1 MPAYTVT
8 VLTFVAKYQGV
19 VMKIFSSQWLL
30 VPLQIAL
37 LSAIWLLSDI
47 VVHWLHLPLPANVT
61 GMLALLLLILLGW
74 VRVEWFK
81 AGAAWLLAEMLLF
94 FVPAV
99 VAVVNYQELLLQQG
113 WRIALVLLISTAL
126 VLGVTALAVDRLYCF
141 EVWLSRRSR
150 RHV

>member
-1 MPAYTVT
+1 MAAGSITDSAVIGYLVTFRYRGALASFASAGECDWYVGSAPAYLAGVG
-8 VLTFVAKYQGV
+8 ASGV
-19 VMKIFSSQWLL
+19 VQ
-30 VPLQIAL
+30 
-37 LSAIWLLSDI
+37 
-47 VVHWLHLPLPANVT
+47 
-61 GMLALLLLILLGW
+61 G
-74 VRVEWFK
+74 
-81 AGAAWLLAEMLLF
+81 GAAWLLAEMLLF